1 MSLKARPPGFGAGL
15 FPVRSQL
22 LGESCHGL
30 WIRDCVVEPVAN
42 VEPTKEPTTTPRLF
56 THFQSVK
63 AHRAATQHREL
74 QPHGLH
80 SPESDVFRPSSLN
93 GYGLYRCF
101 KKGYLQ
107 ITLKSQAYRDASILP
122 SKRLLATRSEVFL
135 RLSNLG
141 AFKRGGSP
149 VSLFFVTTSPCR
161 EWVICVPAAFL
172 GCGSR
177 FSGSLS
183 GIEP

>member
-1 MSLKARPPGFGAGL
+1 MSMFMCPA
-15 FPVRSQL
+15 V
-22 LGESCHGL
+22 H
-30 WIRDCVVEPVAN
+30 
-42 VEPTKEPTTTPRLF
+42 TTTRSLLRLSS
-56 THFQSVK
+56 THEPSDPPLRVIMFFFEFLG
-63 AHRAATQHREL
+63 EL

-141 AFKRGGSP
+141 AFKRGG
-149 VSLFFVTTSPCR
+149 VKSLFVEELEKS
-161 EWVICVPAAFL
+161 
-172 GCGSR
+172 
-177 FSGSLS
+177 
-183 GIEP
+183 